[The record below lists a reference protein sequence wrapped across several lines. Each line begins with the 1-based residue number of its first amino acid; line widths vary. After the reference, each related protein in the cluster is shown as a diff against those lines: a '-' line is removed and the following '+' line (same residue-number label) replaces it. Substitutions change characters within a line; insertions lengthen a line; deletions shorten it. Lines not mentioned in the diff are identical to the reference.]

1 MYTREESFN
10 GLPRPLRAD
19 IQLWVH
25 LVRTYIEFDY
35 FNSIAAIEKEN
46 LDGNILLITLTENCF
61 LKLLGEWPQALSDIP
76 VAGLSGFYGRQ
87 PVEFLSD
94 VSRMGMFKSLKQ
106 KPRNFTEAFIF
117 FVFCIL
123 LLFTFYFQN
132 FPASSPSQTPILSD
146 FPGQQPSLPYRLLC
160 ILWHPESLSQWR
172 VKLFSSHLL
181 FFGYEERSYL
191 RLYANSLLLTYAIR
205 EAHFHSLAFI
215 FMPAESI
222 YLLEK

>member
-1 MYTREESFN
+1 MYTREEGFY

-19 IQLWVH
+19 IQLWIH
-25 LVRTYIEFDY
+25 LVRTCIECNY
-35 FNSIAAIEKEN
+35 FNFIAAIEKE
-46 LDGNILLITLTENCF
+46 I
-61 LKLLGEWPQALSDIP
+61 
-76 VAGLSGFYGRQ
+76 
-87 PVEFLSD
+87 
-94 VSRMGMFKSLKQ
+94 KQ

-117 FVFCIL
+117 CFFCIL
-123 LLFTFYFQN
+123 LLFTFYFQD

-146 FPGQQPSLPYRLLC
+146 FPGQQPSLPSRLLC

-222 YLLEK
+222 CLLEK

>member
-1 MYTREESFN
+1 MDYRDRCGQIFN
-10 GLPRPLRAD
+10 SGF
-19 IQLWVH
+19 IQLEPV
-25 LVRTYIEFDY
+25 LNVI
-35 FNSIAAIEKEN
+35 
-46 LDGNILLITLTENCF
+46 ILILQQPSKKRISYLIKAPELYR
-61 LKLLGEWPQALSDIP
+61 
-76 VAGLSGFYGRQ
+76 GFY
-87 PVEFLSD
+87 FL
-94 VSRMGMFKSLKQ
+94 F
-106 KPRNFTEAFIF
+106 
-117 FVFCIL
+117 FCIL
-123 LLFTFYFQN
+123 LLFTFYFQD

-146 FPGQQPSLPYRLLC
+146 FPGQQPSLPSRLLC

-222 YLLEK
+222 CLLEK